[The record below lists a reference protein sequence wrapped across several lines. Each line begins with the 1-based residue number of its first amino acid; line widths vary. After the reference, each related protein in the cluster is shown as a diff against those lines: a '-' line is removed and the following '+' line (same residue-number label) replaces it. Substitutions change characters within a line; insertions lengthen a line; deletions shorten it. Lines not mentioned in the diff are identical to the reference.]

1 MSSDSTAIVIGTI
14 AAVLLVFFIL
24 RSKSNNALNELKDVP
39 KKKPEYLNR
48 EYKKYTRA
56 EVAKHNTEKDAW
68 FIVKN
73 KVYNITEYVEDHPGG
88 LSILNDVGGDATEG
102 FYGPQHPPTVAEH
115 IQEYLIGELED

>member
-1 MSSDSTAIVIGTI
+1 MSTDLTAIAVGTI

-24 RSKSNNALNELKDVP
+24 RSKSTNALNQLKEP
-39 KKKPEYLNR
+39 APKPEYLTR

-68 FIVKN
+68 LIVKN
-73 KVYNITEYVEDHPGG
+73 KVYDVTEYVEDHPGG
-88 LSILNDVGGDATEG
+88 LTILNDAGGDATEG

-115 IQEYLIGELED
+115 IMEYLIGELED